1 MTQGSR
7 ENENLEIVNKNV
19 VIGPDRLTRFERARI
34 VGARAL
40 QLSMGAPVLLPL
52 ENFED
57 KSPLVIAEM
66 ELRAKVLPLS
76 IRRTQPNRTYQIIAL
91 QRLRDIQA
99 IREI

>member
-1 MTQGSR
+1 MTHGSG
-7 ENENLEIVNKNV
+7 ETENLEIVNKKV

-52 ENFED
+52 ENFD
-57 KSPLVIAEM
+57 NKSPLIIAEM

-76 IRRTQPNRTYQIIAL
+76 IRRTQPNKTYQVIAL
-91 QRLRDIQA
+91 QRLRDVQA
-99 IREI
+99 LREL